1 LLALSPSIF
10 ENSTAE
16 CLSVTRFTLG
26 FVSHPT
32 VIMPAMPPTEPA
44 IDVDNALLERA
55 KLALQSLQFEEQ
67 AARYRAAY
75 AALLEAI
82 ADAQTGNSKPL
93 RDWLEQRPTTPAS
106 SLGPLSETRTEPLD
120 APKLIQGDPKPCPDR
135 ATHAPIHSVTS
146 TPVARDSEWS
156 VMAHSAA
163 LRLSVWHRIDPPH
176 PSISRPALGQPAHP
190 ANLTPSPTTPSPKK
204 SGIPG
209 KDSTGT
215 RDPAD
220 QRDLEK
226 AKAES
231 SKDPLKPRS
240 PPTKPTPSKPAT
252 KPSVHTASAN
262 SSTPSIAFSA
272 ALQAS
277 LVAAREKQPNA
288 RRRAWWMTPPFWVSC
303 GLHAALLVAFAYWVI
318 TAVQPPQLLSIVA
331 SNVDSESVLTETQ
344 MEMPSDL
351 EQTAEEAPSLPNL
364 ADTPATLSPSGLTT
378 ASEALGTV
386 PTGPTGLTSGL
397 ASEASKA
404 MANGSRLVPGTEF
417 FGTKAVGNTFVYVV
431 DCSPSMLRDGAFDE
445 AKREILRS
453 LQSMKPKQ
461 RFHIAFFG
469 KEIDPLTFRGS
480 PPEEKPVA
488 ANPENLAKTMEWIE
502 RVEIQKDGRPPI
514 DALRAA
520 IAMQP
525 DGIFLLFDGDTKVK
539 DWTTKIKELNRSDDL
554 LSDGLPIAP
563 IHVVHFFRDEYASE
577 MESLAKE
584 NQGTYRFIPR
594 PTKPN
599 RNLK

>member
-1 LLALSPSIF
+1 
-10 ENSTAE
+10 
-16 CLSVTRFTLG
+16 
-26 FVSHPT
+26 
-32 VIMPAMPPTEPA
+32 MPAMPPTEPA
-44 IDVDNALLERA
+44 IDVDTALLERA

-75 AALLEAI
+75 ASLLEAI
-82 ADAQTGNSKPL
+82 ADAQAGNPQPL
-93 RDWLEQRPTTPAS
+93 RNWLDQRPTSTTS
-106 SLGPLSETRTEPLD
+106 SLEFLRETRVEQAD
-120 APKLIQGDPKPCPDR
+120 APKLASGESLARPVR
-135 ATHAPIHSVTS
+135 ANS
-146 TPVARDSEWS
+146 TPSHAALPIPGVHENDWS
-156 VMAHSAA
+156 DMAQSAA
-163 LRLSVWHRIDPPH
+163 LRLSAWHRSDAPH
-176 PSISRPALGQPAHP
+176 QGVSSPILGHP
-190 ANLTPSPTTPSPKK
+190 APAAANGSSNPTTKELASKEIARTK
-204 SGIPG
+204 TANDKRGHG
-209 KDSTGT
+209 KGDGSIG
-215 RDPAD
+215 DGHH
-220 QRDLEK
+220 
-226 AKAES
+226 
-231 SKDPLKPRS
+231 KPQS
-240 PPTKPTPSKPAT
+240 QPTKPAPSKTP
-252 KPSVHTASAN
+252 
-262 SSTPSIAFSA
+262 STPSVPAAPARPTGSSSPFSD
-272 ALQAS
+272 ALHAS
-277 LVAAREKQPNA
+277 LVAAREKQPHA

-303 GLHAALLVAFAYWVI
+303 GLHGALLVVFAYWVI
-318 TAVQPPQLLSIVA
+318 AVVQPPPLLSIVA
-331 SNVDSESVLTETQ
+331 SNFDSDSVLTETP

-351 EQTAEEAPSLPNL
+351 EQTAEETPSFPDF
-364 ADTPATLSPSGLTT
+364 AATPTTLSPSGLTT
-378 ASEALGTV
+378 NNETLGTL

-404 MANGSRLVPGTEF
+404 MGSGSRLVPGTEF
-417 FGTKAVGNTFVYVV
+417 FGAKAVGNTFVYVV

-480 PPEEKPVA
+480 PPEEQPVS
-488 ANPENLAKTMEWIE
+488 ANAENLAKTMEWIQ

-514 DALRAA
+514 DALQAA

-554 LSDGLPIAP
+554 LSDGLPVAP

-577 MESLAKE
+577 METLAKE

-594 PTKPN
+594 PTKPT

>member
-1 LLALSPSIF
+1 
-10 ENSTAE
+10 
-16 CLSVTRFTLG
+16 
-26 FVSHPT
+26 
-32 VIMPAMPPTEPA
+32 MPAMPPTEPA
-44 IDVDNALLERA
+44 IDVDKALLERA

-75 AALLEAI
+75 ASLLEAI
-82 ADAQTGNSKPL
+82 ADAQAGNPKPL
-93 RDWLEQRPTTPAS
+93 RDWLDQRPTTPAS
-106 SLGPLSETRTEPLD
+106 SLGTLRETRSEPIDAEPID
-120 APKLIQGDPKPCPDR
+120 APKFIQGDPQSCPDR
-135 ATHAPIHSVTS
+135 APPAPIHFVTS
-146 TPVARDSEWS
+146 NPVARDSEWS
-156 VMAHSAA
+156 VMAHAAA
-163 LRLSVWHRIDPPH
+163 LRLSAWHRIDAPH
-176 PSISRPALGQPAHP
+176 PAISNPTLGRFAQP
-190 ANLTPSPTTPSPKK
+190 ANLTTNPTTKDIPGNPTTKD
-204 SGIPG
+204 IPG
-209 KDSTGT
+209 KNHPGT
-215 RDPAD
+215 KEPAA
-220 QRDLEK
+220 QRDVEK
-226 AKAES
+226 AKADTSEG
-231 SKDPLKPRS
+231 PLKPRS
-240 PPTKPTPSKPAT
+240 PPTKPTPSKPAS
-252 KPSVHTASAN
+252 KPSVPAASAN
-262 SSTPSIAFSA
+262 SSAPSIAFST

-277 LVAAREKQPNA
+277 LVAAREKQLNA
-288 RRRAWWMTPPFWVSC
+288 RRRAWWMTPPFLVSC
-303 GLHAALLVAFAYWVI
+303 GLHGAMLVAFAYWVI
-318 TAVQPPQLLSIVA
+318 AAVQTPQLLSIVA
-331 SNVDSESVLTETQ
+331 SNVDSESVLTETP

-351 EQTAEEAPSLPNL
+351 EQTAEETPSLPNL

-378 ASEALGTV
+378 TSDALGTL

-404 MANGSRLVPGTEF
+404 IANGSRLMPGTEF

-480 PPEEKPVA
+480 PPEEKPVS
-488 ANPENLAKTMEWIE
+488 ANAENLAKTMEWIE
-502 RVEIQKDGRPPI
+502 RVAIQKDGRPPI

-539 DWTTKIKELNRSDDL
+539 DWTTKIRELNRSDDL
-554 LSDGLPIAP
+554 LSDGLPVAP

-577 MESLAKE
+577 METLAKE

-594 PTKPN
+594 PTKPT